1 MFVIDRF
8 ENDWVVVEYN
18 RKTFNLP
25 RSLFP
30 KDAKEGDVVEIKIR
44 INKKETVKRKKSIE
58 SLADSLFED

>member
-1 MFVIDRF
+1 MFIIDRF
-8 ENDWVVVEYN
+8 EDDWAVVEYN

-44 INKKETVKRKKSIE
+44 INKKETVKSKKSIE